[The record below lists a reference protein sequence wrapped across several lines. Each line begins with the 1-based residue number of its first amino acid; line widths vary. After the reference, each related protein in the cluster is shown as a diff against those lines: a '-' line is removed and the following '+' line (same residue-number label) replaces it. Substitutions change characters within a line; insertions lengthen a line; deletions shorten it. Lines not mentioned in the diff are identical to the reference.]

1 MKAAVIN
8 KFGAPEVLELMELP
22 TPVPAPGHVL
32 IKVLAATVN
41 RLDHYIREGSVNPA
55 LSFPHVLG
63 MDAAGEIAG
72 LGQGVTGFKTGDRV
86 IAMPGYAKDPADA
99 AIRPATA
106 APSYSLPGLHL
117 TGTYAQYITVPAAW
131 VVHDTSG
138 LPPEQSVSLPVTL
151 LTAVRAVQI
160 VGEVKA
166 GQTVLVHAGAS
177 STGLMSIQ
185 VAKALGAKVATT
197 VRTQESADVVK
208 ALGVDLLINTTNEDF
223 NEAITRWTNG
233 AGVDVAIDSIGG
245 DGFGNT
251 IAAVKPFGIV
261 VAMGFMAGTEVKF
274 DIRNFF
280 FSQKQIRGTLMADIE
295 DLQVWLEQVRTGVI
309 KTVVGT
315 VLPLSEAAKAH
326 ELVATNKAKGAVV
339 LMPWA
344 Y

>member
-1 MKAAVIN
+1 MKAAVIH
-8 KFGAPEVLELMELP
+8 KFGGPEVLELMELP

-185 VAKALGAKVATT
+185 VAKALGAKVAGS
-197 VRTQESADVVK
+197 VSAK
-208 ALGVDLLINTTNEDF
+208 TDLLVAGLAGGVLVAQVVGAMAG
-223 NEAITRWTNG
+223 AIG
-233 AGVDVAIDSIGG
+233 AGGLGDIAYRYGYQRFDSQIMLTVIAMLVALVALIQLGG
-245 DGFGNT
+245 D
-251 IAAVKPFGIV
+251 
-261 VAMGFMAGTEVKF
+261 
-274 DIRNFF
+274 R
-280 FSQKQIRGTLMADIE
+280 L
-295 DLQVWLEQVRTGVI
+295 
-309 KTVVGT
+309 
-315 VLPLSEAAKAH
+315 
-326 ELVATNKAKGAVV
+326 AKG
-339 LMPWA
+339 LNKR
-344 Y
+344 